1 MVVIGV
7 GLAWRTR
14 QADKRTGSGRE
25 EGKALCVHGGSVWTR
40 SGQVWSGQ
48 SVSQS
53 VRTVVSRGQ
62 SGQVPSRQVCSSQ

>member
-1 MVVIGV
+1 MDQV
-7 GLAWRTR
+7 
-14 QADKRTGSGRE
+14 
-25 EGKALCVHGGSVWTR
+25 R
-40 SGQVWSGQ
+40 SGLVWSGQ